1 MFELENRQASSIKM
15 IRVPLDSQELKAGL
29 SRDSKRKETRHVG
42 QLIDVSTT
50 EGKHGQPRISCIAE
64 GCFAVWD
71 NEDGGATAS
80 FVNGETG
87 EPIWHRDFAPKGA
100 RPGVARASDG
110 ATLLVWY
117 DNSQVWASSLT
128 RDGIGKA
135 SILGRV
141 SGYQPYPEV
150 IPGNQPGQ
158 WYVSWRGFEA
168 GHLET
173 FVVRTQCK
181 VDKQ

>member
-1 MFELENRQASSIKM
+1 
-15 IRVPLDSQELKAGL
+15 
-29 SRDSKRKETRHVG
+29 
-42 QLIDVSTT
+42 
-50 EGKHGQPRISCIAE
+50 
-64 GCFAVWD
+64 
-71 NEDGGATAS
+71 
-80 FVNGETG
+80 
-87 EPIWHRDFAPKGA
+87 
-100 RPGVARASDG
+100 VARAPDG

-117 DNSQVWASSLT
+117 ENGRVRAAALT

-135 SILGRV
+135 SNLGRV
-141 SGYQPYPEV
+141 SGYQPYPAV

-168 GHLET
+168 GHLEA